1 MFVLLEV
8 LCVLSVTAALAI
20 AVAQALELSSKLRV
34 ERVLPAGVQALHHPT
49 IHNPVFT
56 AGGLASE
63 ASGLA
68 ALTLMILAMP
78 LELAP
83 LGWAVLAL
91 CSLVAMHVTYWAR
104 MHPAHQVTEREPRM
118 SSIAPVGFFAT
129 HPLPRPPLATTSW
142 MKVRQHWEHSHAL
155 RVVLATVSLTALV
168 MSVALR

>member
-8 LCVLSVTAALAI
+8 VCVLSVSAALAI
-20 AVAQALELSSKLRV
+20 AVAQALELSSRLRV
-34 ERVLPAGVQALHHPT
+34 ERALPAGVQALHHPA
-49 IHNPVFT
+49 IHNPAFT

-63 ASGLA
+63 AGGLA
-68 ALTLMILAMP
+68 ALTLMVLAMP
-78 LELAP
+78 LEAAP

-91 CSLVAMHVTYWAR
+91 CSLVAMHATYWAR
-104 MHPAHQVTEREPRM
+104 MHPASQFTQREPKL

-142 MKVRQHWEHSHAL
+142 LRVRARWEHSHAL
-155 RVVLATVSLTALV
+155 RVVLATLSLTSLV